1 MKKDLREGIEMVI
14 DCDSCV
20 MRDLAC
26 GECVVSL
33 LLGPIEGSVEEHRET
48 LTVLADAGLVPPL
61 QLVQDTSVA

>member
-1 MKKDLREGIEMVI
+1 
-14 DCDSCV
+14 

-33 LLGPIEGSVEEHRET
+33 LLDPIEGSVENHRET